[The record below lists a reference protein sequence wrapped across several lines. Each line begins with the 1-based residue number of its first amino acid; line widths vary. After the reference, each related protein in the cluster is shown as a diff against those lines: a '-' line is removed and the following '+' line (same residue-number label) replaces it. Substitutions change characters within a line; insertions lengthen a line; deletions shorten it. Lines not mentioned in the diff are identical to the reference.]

1 MTKTMATDRSDRPGG
16 DAERA
21 AAARPRLAVD
31 VALLLRRPG
40 DRSDV
45 SVDLRFDDLLNSVVE
60 ATHVVGVLTVES
72 MADSLSVTG
81 HLAAPWRG
89 ECRRCLG
96 DAEGVT
102 EIEVAEVFERRPTDG
117 ETYPLEGDTVDL
129 APMAREQMLL
139 SLPLAPLCDE
149 ACPGPD
155 PERFPSIAPTDDEI
169 AGDGSDD
176 DPVPMGDPRWA
187 ALDAL
192 RFDDD

>member
-1 MTKTMATDRSDRPGG
+1 MATDRSDRLG
-16 DAERA
+16 DDGAYA
-21 AAARPRLAVD
+21 GVSMPRLDVD

-45 SVDLRFDDLLNSVVE
+45 AVDLRFDDLVNSVVE
-60 ATHVVGVLTVES
+60 ASQVVGALTIES
-72 MADSLSVTG
+72 MSDSLSVTG
-81 HLAAPWRG
+81 RLAAPWRG
-89 ECRRCLG
+89 ACRRCLG

-102 EIEVAEVFERRPTDG
+102 EIDVAEVYERGPTDG
-117 ETYPLEGDTVDL
+117 ETYPLAGDTVDL
-129 APMAREQMLL
+129 APMVREQMLL

-155 PERFPSIAPTDDEI
+155 PERFPSVAPTEEPVDGEGVD
-169 AGDGSDD
+169 GDG
-176 DPVPMGDPRWA
+176 PPTGDPRWA